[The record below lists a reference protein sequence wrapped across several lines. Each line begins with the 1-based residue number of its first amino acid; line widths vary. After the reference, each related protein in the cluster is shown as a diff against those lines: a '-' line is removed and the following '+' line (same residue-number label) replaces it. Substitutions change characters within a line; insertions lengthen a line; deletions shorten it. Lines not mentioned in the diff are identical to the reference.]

1 MTTLHSGRAP
11 ILARYRPGGAWWF
24 LVLLF
29 PGMGGVLPAVMIC
42 THHTHADLVQAWT
55 LAGIMG
61 LFGIGLA
68 MLLGKAIDT
77 DDTGLTVFDWRGR
90 RRIPWEDVQ
99 DYYLCLPRKRSQSA
113 AIQTPQGLLLI
124 ADVDSGYNEILQ
136 CVVEHTGHLPI
147 REWGVLGCRP
157 DDPATIEFRYTWCT
171 EAVFGVMSAALTLGI
186 LVMVSHRI
194 ISDWQ
199 LLIQFAGLG
208 WAIGFVVLALHLPV
222 LFGLMTWACY
232 LTARDIWV
240 RRNDRLTVTASGIQM
255 VTPLAVIDAP
265 WTSVVEWHSQEVKRR
280 RFLTSNIV
288 IVTQHGTF
296 DVSSRI
302 GMNSNLQTMRL
313 LRMIL
318 EQHAGPDTQPPQDY
332 NAFPNAAKRWAGIIS
347 EGAHVHHYRTPVNRA
362 LLLMAC
368 AYALTPPLAVVVG
381 YVAGTLA
388 ASATRIFSNA
398 LAVAILICYA
408 QWRYRTAAVITD
420 DDGIRVYTVFGER
433 RLRWKDITDYRKVD
447 SLATVRG
454 KYNAV
459 RFWLTISEAELLQ
472 QKIQERAVNS
482 KTREWKL

>member
-1 MTTLHSGRAP
+1 M
-11 ILARYRPGGAWWF
+11 
-24 LVLLF
+24 V
-29 PGMGGVLPAVMIC
+29 
-42 THHTHADLVQAWT
+42 
-55 LAGIMG
+55 
-61 LFGIGLA
+61 LFGVGLA
-68 MLLGKAIDT
+68 MLLGKAIDA

-99 DYYLCLPRKRSQSA
+99 DYYLCVPRKRGQSA
-113 AIQTPQGLLLI
+113 AIQTPRGLLLI
-124 ADVDSGYNEILQ
+124 VDIDRGYDEMLQ
-136 CVVEHTGHLPI
+136 CVREHTGHLPI

-157 DDPATIEFRYTWCT
+157 EDPAAIEFRYTWCT
-171 EAVFGVMSAALTLGI
+171 EAVFGVMTAALTLGF

-208 WAIGFVVLALHLPV
+208 WAIGFVVLSLHLPV

-232 LTARDIWV
+232 LTARDLWV

-302 GMNSNLQTMRL
+302 GINSNLQTIRL
-313 LRMIL
+313 LRVLL
-318 EQHAGPDTQPPQDY
+318 ERYAGPDTQPIPEEGIGV
-332 NAFPNAAKRWAGIIS
+332 NATKRWTGRIGEDAQI
-347 EGAHVHHYRTPVNRA
+347 HHYRTPVNRA
-362 LLLMAC
+362 LLIMAC
-368 AYALTPPLAVVVG
+368 GYASVFAVAALAG
-381 YVAGTLA
+381 YAAGTRVMPTTQFVTEAIGFAVMA
-388 ASATRIFSNA
+388 A
-398 LAVAILICYA
+398 YA

-433 RLRWKDITDYRKVD
+433 SLRWEDVTEYGKGEY
-447 SLATVRG
+447 LATVRDKHG
-454 KYNAV
+454 AI
-459 RFWLTISEAELLQ
+459 RFWLTISEAERLQ
-472 QKIQERAVNS
+472 KTIQERAVNS
-482 KTREWKL
+482 KTREWKPSP